1 MVQEQLP
8 NIDEMKAEDAILWY
22 LKEINEVYS
31 TKHRVAGTFSDD
43 YKSALLAWKKELNLK
58 CNVIRQ
64 QF

>member
-1 MVQEQLP
+1 MVHTQLP
-8 NIDEMKAEDAILWY
+8 NITEMKAEDAILWY

-31 TKHRVAGTFSDD
+31 TKHRVAGTYSEE
-43 YKSALLAWKKELNLK
+43 YKEALLDWKHQLNEK